1 MFRHRIAS
9 CLVAVSLGVFSLVQ
23 NVSAE
28 TVGCSLTGYTF
39 MGGAN
44 AYTSTE
50 ASHSKT
56 YFLSQPLNMDFNG
69 ANYYGYGWAKCDDV
83 GAATVGSAVLHL
95 NLLGVGAMPP
105 LTPASPEHLTI
116 LELYNPGATDV
127 ASLGGSDE
135 ASWTLRDTLRDTL
148 DASSPFGAVTITANG
163 DVAIDIT
170 NIHNSWVSGAAVN
183 NAIVFCSSDDGNGG
197 QFSSFGSTAGAPY
210 VATTAVPEPGAI
222 ILAGIALIGLGIARV
237 LRRRPATGEIV
248 QYPTRITYSTAHVE

>member
-1 MFRHRIAS
+1 MFRHRLAS
-9 CLVAVSLGVFSLVQ
+9 CLVAASLGVFSFAQ

-44 AYTSTE
+44 TYTNTE

-69 ANYYGYGWAKCDDV
+69 ANYYGYGWAKFGDV
-83 GAATVGSAVLHL
+83 GATMVGSAVLHL

-105 LTPASPEHLTI
+105 LTPASPEYPTI

-127 ASLGGSDE
+127 ASLGGSDG
-135 ASWTLRDTLRDTL
+135 ASWTLRDTLRDML

-170 NIHNSWVSGAAVN
+170 NIYNSWASGATVN
-183 NAIVFCSSDDGNGG
+183 NGIVFCSSDDGNGG
-197 QFSSFGSTAGAPY
+197 QFSSFGSAAGAPY
-210 VATTAVPEPGAI
+210 IATTAVPEPGAI
-222 ILAGIALIGLGIARV
+222 VLAGTALIGLGVARV
-237 LRRRPATGEIV
+237 LRRRPAAGGIV
-248 QYPTRITYSTAHVE
+248 